1 MKKKA
6 LIGILILA
14 LVIILAIAVFV
25 IIKQKKK
32 TEEDN
37 IETIENLKEE
47 TGATANTDIY
57 QVGQEYDGR
66 EILEIK
72 PDVQLQT
79 VWAGIDKE
87 EQPTE
92 EDTSTSWNNKPSKTG
107 IWISENSREKFLEIL
122 KDNGINNFKINE
134 EGYLTKETSNPNEL
148 AKKIEKMIDSNKI
161 YIIDI
166 SGVCY
171 IRDEMTGELVE
182 YPFEKM
188 DPYQVCEPFY
198 SDNNVIIEITTN
210 SAGKLTNQEIL
221 SAIVE
226 Y

>member
-1 MKKKA
+1 
-6 LIGILILA
+6 
-14 LVIILAIAVFV
+14 
-25 IIKQKKK
+25 
-32 TEEDN
+32 
-37 IETIENLKEE
+37 
-47 TGATANTDIY
+47 
-57 QVGQEYDGR
+57 
-66 EILEIK
+66 
-72 PDVQLQT
+72 
-79 VWAGIDKE
+79 
-87 EQPTE
+87 
-92 EDTSTSWNNKPSKTG
+92 
-107 IWISENSREKFLEIL
+107 
-122 KDNGINNFKINE
+122 
-134 EGYLTKETSNPNEL
+134 
-148 AKKIEKMIDSNKI
+148 MIDSNKI

>member
-66 EILEIK
+66 EILEIN
-72 PDVQLQT
+72 
-79 VWAGIDKE
+79 I
-87 EQPTE
+87 
-92 EDTSTSWNNKPSKTG
+92 
-107 IWISENSREKFLEIL
+107 
-122 KDNGINNFKINE
+122 
-134 EGYLTKETSNPNEL
+134 
-148 AKKIEKMIDSNKI
+148 
-161 YIIDI
+161 
-166 SGVCY
+166 
-171 IRDEMTGELVE
+171 
-182 YPFEKM
+182 
-188 DPYQVCEPFY
+188 
-198 SDNNVIIEITTN
+198 
-210 SAGKLTNQEIL
+210 
-221 SAIVE
+221 
-226 Y
+226 